1 MNVGGEKGLFIYGKC
16 RHIDYWKTHLE
27 EALSKFKIILVY
39 SLLLSLPL
47 CGISGKLLST
57 LSFRF
62 SGMSELIKIVSKIN
76 IGFTGI

>member
-39 SLLLSLPL
+39 SLLLSPPL

-76 IGFTGI
+76 TGFTGI